1 MRVFGTIILLFF
13 AHHICAQDI
22 ASLKSELSSADER
35 KKANIENTIS
45 ELYFSKK
52 EYQNA
57 VIHANQAIIHAK
69 NQKDAKHQITR
80 TIICSAQ
87 NADKLPRKE
96 DTNSDPLWANLGNFH
111 QG

>member
-52 EYQNA
+52 EIGNSHLSPTA
-57 VIHANQAIIHAK
+57 
-69 NQKDAKHQITR
+69 KDAIVIVVTSPDFYRGYSEKR
-80 TIICSAQ
+80 G
-87 NADKLPRKE
+87 P
-96 DTNSDPLWANLGNFH
+96 FF
-111 QG
+111 